1 MNFMCRQDSGE
12 PVGLKSRMDERPD
25 RGDEGSKAPDEWSW
39 PVDSPRRFAGFD
51 VDYAEAKTLLPMI
64 ENILEQGNFPVKTKV
79 GNIYDKLKTISL
91 TSK

>member
-1 MNFMCRQDSGE
+1 MILYTYDS
-12 PVGLKSRMDERPD
+12 VL
-25 RGDEGSKAPDEWSW
+25 
-39 PVDSPRRFAGFD
+39 FD

>member
-1 MNFMCRQDSGE
+1 LQAVETEVSVEKLRLVQDL
-12 PVGLKSRMDERPD
+12 LKDYQSCMILYTY
-25 RGDEGSKAPDEWSW
+25 
-39 PVDSPRRFAGFD
+39 DSVLFD

-79 GNIYDKLKTISL
+79 GNIYDKMKTISL

>member
-1 MNFMCRQDSGE
+1 LQAVETEVSVEKLRLVQDL
-12 PVGLKSRMDERPD
+12 LKDYQSCMILYTY
-25 RGDEGSKAPDEWSW
+25 
-39 PVDSPRRFAGFD
+39 DSVLFD